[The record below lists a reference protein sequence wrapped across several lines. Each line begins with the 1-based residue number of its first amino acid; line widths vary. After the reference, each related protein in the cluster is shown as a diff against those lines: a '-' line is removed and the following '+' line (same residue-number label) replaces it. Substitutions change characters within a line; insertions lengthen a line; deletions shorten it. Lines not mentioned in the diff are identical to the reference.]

1 MIKYWYVILI
11 VTTVN
16 FIFIVIVIITVYVI
30 LDQIIYDQM
39 DTCIAT

>member
-1 MIKYWYVILI
+1 MINYWYVILI

-16 FIFIVIVIITVYVI
+16 FIFIVIVIISVYVI